1 MFWWVPTHFSGQD
14 QRHWLHLLRKRV
26 QHPERLQRGVQQHCQ
41 WPCKRTSCIRC
52 QKKKLMWI
60 IVLKMSYDKKY
71 PQTFKIPLYF
81 LLCLYSFLHFYT
93 RRWNTLFCSC
103 TWFPLQSSEGLDLSD
118 AEASYQDGFLTC
130 SYTRHNSV
138 NASQVV
144 YDITPPN
151 EYYLIMA
158 LGPTSDLSKSNNAGL
173 GYSQFEMTN
182 DDSNQHR
189 VLINSYAYPYYSHIR
204 RPPLT
209 A

>member
-1 MFWWVPTHFSGQD
+1 MWWKCHM
-14 QRHWLHLLRKRV
+14 K
-26 QHPERLQRGVQQHCQ
+26 
-41 WPCKRTSCIRC
+41 
-52 QKKKLMWI
+52 
-60 IVLKMSYDKKY
+60 KKY
-71 PQTFKIPLYF
+71 PQTFKIPLCF

-93 RRWNTLFCSC
+93 RRWNILFCSC
-103 TWFPLQSSEGLDLSD
+103 TWFPPQSSEGLDLSD

-173 GYSQFEMTN
+173 GFSQIEIMK
-182 DDSNQHR
+182 DVCNQHR
-189 VLINSYAYPYYSHIR
+189 VLIHCYAQDLCKSTVPRNLWHVKCQKEIM
-204 RPPLT
+204 PT
-209 A
+209 GF